1 MSRMQSILEK
11 AEREGAVM
19 RLRSQPDTAGTVV
32 PAAPLD
38 VAVAAAPAASA
49 IGTSAALSSV
59 TPAQAAPVVRTS
71 GAFRLNRALV
81 AAVSGDNVVAE
92 QYRALCTR
100 IARADVSGSIHAI
113 LVTSPGAGEGKS
125 ITAANLALTM
135 SREYQRPV
143 CIVDANLR
151 APRLHQLFGL
161 PEGPGLADVLAGRAP
176 LEEALTMIENLGVTV
191 LPAGTPTEHPAELL
205 GSALMRQT
213 LDSLRLQFDRI
224 VVDTPAALARAD
236 MGLLTPLVDRIVLV
250 VRAGVTPKSAITDVV
265 TTLDTSRLLGV
276 VLNEAA

>member
-19 RLRSQPDTAGTVV
+19 RLRSQPDPTAVV
-32 PAAPLD
+32 PAPATRG
-38 VAVAAAPAASA
+38 VAVAAIPASA
-49 IGTSAALSSV
+49 G
-59 TPAQAAPVVRTS
+59 AAPVVRTS

-81 AAVSGDNVVAE
+81 AAVSGDNTVAE
-92 QYRALCTR
+92 QYRTLCTR
-100 IARADVSGSIHAI
+100 IARADQGGAIHAI

-125 ITAANLALTM
+125 VTAANLALTM
-135 SREYQRPV
+135 AREYQRPV

-161 PEGPGLADVLAGRAP
+161 PDGPGLSDVLAGRAP

-191 LPAGTPTEHPAELL
+191 LPAGTGTDHPAELL
-205 GSALMRQT
+205 GTTMMRQT
-213 LDSLRLQFDRI
+213 LDSLRMQFDRI

-250 VRAGVTPKSAITDVV
+250 VRAGVTPKASIHDVV

>member
-19 RLRSQPDTAGTVV
+19 RLRSQPDAAGTIV
-32 PAAPLD
+32 PPAPFE
-38 VAVAAAPAASA
+38 ATTAAAPAMAGVAPSLTMPASA
-49 IGTSAALSSV
+49 AHPTSG
-59 TPAQAAPVVRTS
+59 AAPVVRTS

-100 IARADVSGSIHAI
+100 IAHADQSGSIHAI

-135 SREYQRPV
+135 AREYQRPV

-151 APRLHQLFGL
+151 SPRLHQLFGL
-161 PEGPGLADVLAGRAP
+161 PDGPGLADVLSGRVP
-176 LEEALTMIENLGVTV
+176 LEEALT
-191 LPAGTPTEHPAELL
+191 
-205 GSALMRQT
+205 
-213 LDSLRLQFDRI
+213 
-224 VVDTPAALARAD
+224 
-236 MGLLTPLVDRIVLV
+236 
-250 VRAGVTPKSAITDVV
+250 
-265 TTLDTSRLLGV
+265 
-276 VLNEAA
+276 

>member
-1 MSRMQSILEK
+1 MQSILEK

-19 RLRSQPDTAGTVV
+19 RLRPQPEPASAVV
-32 PAAPLD
+32 PAAPMD
-38 VAVAAAPAASA
+38 VAVAAAPAAAGRAPA
-49 IGTSAALSSV
+49 IGV
-59 TPAQAAPVVRTS
+59 PATTAAAPVVRTS

-92 QYRALCTR
+92 QYRTLCTR
-100 IARADVSGSIHAI
+100 IAHADQAGSIHAI
-113 LVTSPGAGEGKS
+113 LVTSPGTGEGKS

-135 SREYQRPV
+135 AREYQRPV
-143 CIVDANLR
+143 CVVDANLR
-151 APRLHQLFGL
+151 APRLHHLFGL

-191 LPAGTPTEHPAELL
+191 LQAGTPTEHPAELL
-205 GSALMRQT
+205 GSSLMRQT

-224 VVDTPAALARAD
+224 IVDTPAALARAD

-250 VRAGVTPKSAITDVV
+250 VRAGVTAKASVSDVV

>member
-11 AEREGAVM
+11 AEREGAV
-19 RLRSQPDTAGTVV
+19 LRVRTRPDQAAVV
-32 PAAPLD
+32 PAPAGVD
-38 VAVAAAPAASA
+38 RSVAATAPAVGLASPPGA
-49 IGTSAALSSV
+49 AAVIHTSPAL
-59 TPAQAAPVVRTS
+59 
-71 GAFRLNRALV
+71 RLNRALV
-81 AAVSGDNVVAE
+81 AADMSDNAVAD

-100 IARADVSGSIHAI
+100 IANADQTGAMHVI

-135 SREYQRPV
+135 AREYQRPT

-151 APRLHQLFGL
+151 APRLQQLFGL
-161 PEGPGLADVLAGRAP
+161 PDGPGLSDVLAGRAP
-176 LEEALTMIENLGVTV
+176 LEEALTAIENLGVTV
-191 LPAGTPTEHPAELL
+191 LPAGTPAEHPVELL
-205 GSALMRQT
+205 GAMMMRQI

-224 VVDTPAALARAD
+224 IVDTSAALARAD

-250 VRAGVTPKSAITDVV
+250 VRAGVTPKASIADVM
-265 TTLDTSRLLGV
+265 TTLDATRLLGV